1 MKGKVKSDGPNVLD
15 GLGLGI
21 LATIPAVA
29 LAVASGGAGHGEYV
43 AARLFFPYTMLL
55 TVHTHYISL
64 PLIIIALL
72 QFPMY
77 GLAIGGTVR
86 RKQTCI
92 YVSAALGC
100 IHVICVVLC
109 FSGLL
114 SFWSR

>member
-1 MKGKVKSDGPNVLD
+1 MNGKVKSEGPNVFD

-43 AARLFFPYTMLL
+43 AARLLFPYTMLL
-55 TVHTHYISL
+55 TMQTHYISL

-77 GLAIGGTVR
+77 GLAIGATTR
-86 RKQTCI
+86 RKRTRI
-92 YVSAALGC
+92 FVSATLGC
-100 IHVICVVLC
+100 IHGICVALC

-114 SFWSR
+114 SFLSR